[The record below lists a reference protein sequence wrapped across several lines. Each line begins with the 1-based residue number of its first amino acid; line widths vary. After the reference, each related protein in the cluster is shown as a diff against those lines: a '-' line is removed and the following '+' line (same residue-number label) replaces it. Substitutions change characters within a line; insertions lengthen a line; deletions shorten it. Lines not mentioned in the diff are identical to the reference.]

1 MIELLVNEY
10 VWDLNKSFNISRG
23 AKLTANTVHVELIKD
38 GEKGLGE
45 CVPYARYN
53 ETINSVKKQI
63 NELKSDIETE
73 KINLNKLSE
82 YIKPGAARNAID
94 CALWDLK

>member
-23 AKLTANTVHVELIKD
+23 AKLTANTVQIELIKD

-45 CVPYARYN
+45 CVPYSRYN
-53 ETINSVKKQI
+53 ETINSVKRQI
-63 NELKSDIETE
+63 NELKSDIENGDLTAIE
-73 KINLNKLSE
+73 ELLKLTPMSIVKGYLSE
-82 YIKPGAARNAID
+82 G
-94 CALWDLK
+94 